1 MKSLKAALWVE
12 ILKIRRSNMRWAT
25 VMFFMFVSAM
35 MGLLMFVQIHPEISG
50 KLGMIGNKASM
61 LRFGEPNW
69 QSYSTLLIQG
79 IAGVGLVG
87 IGFITS
93 WVFGR
98 EFSDHTI
105 KDILALPVSRSY
117 IVLSKFI
124 VVVIWSFILSFFY
137 FACGLIVGL
146 LIDLPG
152 WNGEVVLNW
161 AATYTV
167 TSVLMIFL
175 CTPVALI
182 ASYSRGYMLPMGFV
196 ILTLII
202 ANFTGLV
209 GLGPYFP
216 WAVPGLY
223 GTPAGTDSLQLNN
236 ASYII
241 LIFTSLLG
249 LLGTLALWRLS
260 DHK

>member
-1 MKSLKAALWVE
+1 MKSLIAALWVE
-12 ILKIRRSNMRWAT
+12 ILKIRKSNMWWAT
-25 VMFFMFVSAM
+25 ILFFMFVSSM
-35 MGLLMFVQIHPEISG
+35 MGLLMFVQIHPEISS

-69 QSYSTLLIQG
+69 QNYGTLLIQG

-93 WVFGR
+93 WIFGR

-105 KDILALPVSRSY
+105 KDILALPVSRSH

-124 VVVIWSFILSFFY
+124 VIIIWALILSFVY
-137 FACGLIVGL
+137 FGSGLIIGL
-146 LIDLPG
+146 LIDIPG
-152 WNGEVVLNW
+152 WNTEIVLKCAN
-161 AATYTV
+161 TYLI

-175 CTPVALI
+175 STPVAFI

-196 ILTLII
+196 ILTLIV

-216 WAVPGLY
+216 WAIPGLF
-223 GTPAGTDSLQLNN
+223 GTPTEIESMQLNN

-241 LIFTSLLG
+241 LVFTSLLG
-249 LLGTLALWRLS
+249 LFGTLALWRFS
-260 DHK
+260 DQM